1 MSKYSETIG
10 SFIRTGAYPLEADYI
25 FHSEE
30 ELKQFYADSE
40 ILHEGLFKVVQNETS
55 QSLYW
60 VYNNGGTLEFRK
72 LIDFDSIETLFE
84 RIAQLQEDLRTEAEA
99 RESGDTELQGAVNTL
114 VNNLQELQAV
124 VAQHKKELQAIA
136 GTDQDNLVEYLK
148 SLDYKSLTELSETLR
163 NVIGNPLNLNSLEK
177 LERAILTL
185 TQLTN
190 NRADNLQSEID
201 QTQIGVGLSGD
212 GSYNADKETY
222 YLKEATSVMNA
233 LKTLDRLLHKYLHME
248 FHDTDTIDLEV
259 EEIEEHP
266 SRIITANVKI
276 APDSD
281 IIVKD
286 GNGLYHKVD
295 ITFVNGLVT
304 LLVNGEERAS
314 FNIGIDPI
322 LEDGYYDKTQE
333 KIILIF
339 KLHSGEAQR
348 VEIPTTDLI
357 LEWTSQNTSSISLHK
372 TREVEGAD
380 VLTATLNIS
389 EELDNGA
396 EIKDDGVFVSKNSKD
411 LIYKDKSVEKVIETI
426 LDELDWYFEE

>member
-30 ELKQFYADSE
+30 ELKEFYADSE

-60 VYNNGGTLEFRK
+60 VYNNEGTLEFRK

-84 RIAQLQEDLRTEAEA
+84 GIAQLQEDLNKEVEDRA
-99 RESGDTELQGAVNTL
+99 SGDAELQEAVNTL

-124 VAQHKKELQAIA
+124 VAQHKKELQAIV

-163 NVIGNPLNLNSLEK
+163 DIIGNPLKLTSLEE

-295 ITFVNGLVT
+295 ITFANGLVT
-304 LLVNGEERAS
+304 LLVNGEERTS

-348 VEIPTTDLI
+348 VEIPATDLI

-426 LDELDWYFEE
+426 LDELDRYFEE